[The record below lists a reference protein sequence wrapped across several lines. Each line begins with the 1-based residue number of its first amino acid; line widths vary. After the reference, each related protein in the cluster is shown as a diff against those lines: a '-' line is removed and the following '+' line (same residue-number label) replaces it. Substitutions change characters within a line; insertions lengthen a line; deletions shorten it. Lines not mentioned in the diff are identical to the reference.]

1 MARSQIGAVIGI
13 EGATEFSNN
22 MRILARE
29 TKEFASE
36 MKALTSSFDANN
48 RTIKGVSQ
56 QREILNKQLKN
67 ANERLYQQ
75 KAALDKVN
83 AAAKTADVTDDRWA
97 ATHDKLQTEIN
108 QTTAEINKYEQELK
122 NLPSTSRMLMDAWNN
137 STSDL
142 GELMKGIG
150 DTLTRYVT
158 LPLAAGAGV
167 AVKTAISYQSAFTGV
182 KKTVDEAVDAN
193 GNLIYSYDDLNA
205 VLKEIPLR
213 TASSYQTVAAVA
225 EAAGQLGIAIQDIP
239 GYAETI
245 IMLGDS
251 TNISAEEAS
260 TAIAQFLNIMGE
272 GVDTVDDF
280 GGSLVALGNN
290 TATDEASIMR
300 LATRLA
306 SAGHLVGLST
316 PQILGLSAA
325 MSSVGLTA
333 EAGGTAMSQ
342 AMTKISKA
350 VANGGES
357 LELFGEVTGRT
368 GQEFADLWRNEPIKA
383 IEEFL
388 IGLSNLEGGSEELIL
403 MLDELGFSGI
413 RESDTLRRLTS
424 DYDGVS
430 AAVALAE
437 ENYKGYNLELG
448 ENNALSEEARKRY
461 ETWESQISQLKEALL
476 QLADEIGQD
485 LLPDLMNLVDWVKDL
500 VEKWRNLNPETKQAW
515 INLGKVLAVIGPIL
529 SIGGNLL
536 IWAAKLKG
544 AFAVLKGAE
553 GIGGVV
559 SALGG
564 GKGGLGTAL
573 SKAGEYI
580 TTFCGSAGLGTLIST
595 LSAAAGAAGLL
606 GMVIYALTTDQ
617 KLTDEQVA
625 AIQWADEMG
634 DSIDSVK
641 QDWSSYNETVSTVLG
656 ANGELLDANTLTVK
670 NNAEESSSAVH
681 MSMEEARESVRS
693 NMISISDIIGT
704 EGTNASNNMS
714 TKMAEAKASVQ
725 SNMTDIFSLIASNS
739 DSSEKSLNSAFG
751 MMKKDVVSHTGS
763 MKGQTSSAFSAIA
776 GTIRTKMSEFV
787 TIIKNEGR
795 RAEGEYKLVLTGIEG
810 VSAPDL
816 SSTGGHMMETLAG
829 GIRAHAH
836 SVISAASNI
845 AGRIAAYLKFSEP
858 EEGPLSDFHVAMP
871 DMMKLMAKGINDNMY
886 LVEDALDNVSGM
898 MASKLDA
905 GASNVSYGGIVINM
919 NVPQGTDGRSLV
931 DQIENEIANRTM
943 RRRMV
948 FN

>member
-193 GNLIYSYDDLNA
+193 GNLVYSYDELNA
-205 VLKEIPLR
+205 ALKEIPLR

-272 GVDTVDDF
+272 GVETVDDF

-437 ENYKGYNLELG
+437 ENYKGYNLALG

-461 ETWESQISQLKEALL
+461 ETWASQISQLKEALL

-515 INLGKVLAVIGPIL
+515 INFGKILAVIGPIL

-536 IWAAKLKG
+536 IWVAKLKG

-559 SALGG
+559 TALGG
-564 GKGGLGTAL
+564 GGGGLATAL
-573 SKAGEYI
+573 GKAGKYI
-580 TTFCGSAGLGTLIST
+580 TTFCGSAGLGTLITT

-606 GMVIYALTTDQ
+606 GMAIYALTTDQ

-634 DSIDSVK
+634 GSIDSVK

-681 MSMEEARESVRS
+681 MSMEEA
-693 NMISISDIIGT
+693 
-704 EGTNASNNMS
+704 
-714 TKMAEAKASVQ
+714 KASVQ
-725 SNMTDIFSLIASNS
+725 SNMTDIYSLIASNS
-739 DSSEKSLNSAFG
+739 GSSEKSLNSSFG
-751 MMKKDVVSHTGS
+751 IMKKDVVSHTGS
-763 MKGQTSSAFSAIA
+763 MKGQTSSAFSAITN
-776 GTIRTKMSEFV
+776 TIRTKMSEFV
-787 TIIKNEGR
+787 TIVRNEGR

-816 SSTGGHMMETLAG
+816 SSTGGHMMETLAN
-829 GIRAHAH
+829 GIRAHAS
-836 SVISAASNI
+836 SVVSAASNI
-845 AGRIAAYLKFSEP
+845 AGRIAAFLKFSEP

-905 GASNVSYGGIVINM
+905 GANNVSYGGIVINM